1 MKTNHSCHKE
11 HREIQ
16 LEENS
21 VSRGEDNTCKDNVK
35 VQKAN
40 DFENDSVK
48 RLTRKTEQ
56 GIIAQNK
63 KLSIAMVFQGNPIWL
78 LALEPNYIDK
88 IFMVDFASFSKLAT
102 HLTDNELDFTLYNS
116 LVSYL
121 GRSSFIFQSPPKNI
135 VHLISGDV
143 NFLNDK
149 AAMLRIKKFLYC
161 SDNHHKY

>member
-40 DFENDSVK
+40 NFETDSVK
-48 RLTRKTEQ
+48 RLTRHTEQ

-78 LALEPNYIDK
+78 LALEPT
-88 IFMVDFASFSKLAT
+88 M
-102 HLTDNELDFTLYNS
+102 
-116 LVSYL
+116 
-121 GRSSFIFQSPPKNI
+121 
-135 VHLISGDV
+135 LIICLWW
-143 NFLNDK
+143 NLNHFPNW
-149 AAMLRIKKFLYC
+149 LHI
-161 SDNHHKY
+161 